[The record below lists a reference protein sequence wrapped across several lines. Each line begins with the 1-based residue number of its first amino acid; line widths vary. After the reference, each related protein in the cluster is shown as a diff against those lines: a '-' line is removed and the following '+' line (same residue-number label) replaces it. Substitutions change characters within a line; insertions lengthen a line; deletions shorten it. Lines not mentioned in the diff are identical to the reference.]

1 MGEVLPMLREYHF
14 NLSGI
19 LKARTLDEAVD
30 KKFGPSSVLGIAR
43 RNRNGG
49 GLFQV
54 FMWASS
60 DETIVIDEVYVSTG
74 EYAGFPSQTVYP
86 LPGIPN
92 YEQERLQGL
101 LDYIDNPFTPVET
114 LEQIRID
121 EEDVPAITE
130 AIEELRNNPFL

>member
-14 NLSGI
+14 NISGV
-19 LKARTLDEAVD
+19 LKAATLDAAVEQ
-30 KKFGPSSVLGIAR
+30 KFGSSAVLGIAR

-54 FMWASS
+54 FMWASA
-60 DETIVIDEVYVSTG
+60 DETIVLDEVYVSTG

-92 YEQERLQGL
+92 YEQERVQGL
-101 LDYIDNPFTPVET
+101 LDYIDNPFTPEEV
-114 LEQIRID
+114 LEQIRVD
-121 EEDVPAITE
+121 EEDVPVIVE
-130 AIEELRNNPFL
+130 AIADLHNPFL